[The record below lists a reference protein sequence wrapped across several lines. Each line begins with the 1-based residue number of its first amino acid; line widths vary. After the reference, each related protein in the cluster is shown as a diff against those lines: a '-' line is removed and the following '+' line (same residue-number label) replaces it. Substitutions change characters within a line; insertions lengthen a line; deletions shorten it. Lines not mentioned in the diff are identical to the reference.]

1 MKMHAER
8 KRKKRK
14 RKEEKGTE
22 TANKRATKTQRN
34 VCSLKG
40 KHTLF
45 LSGDVTAV

>member
-22 TANKRATKTQRN
+22 TASKRATKTQRH